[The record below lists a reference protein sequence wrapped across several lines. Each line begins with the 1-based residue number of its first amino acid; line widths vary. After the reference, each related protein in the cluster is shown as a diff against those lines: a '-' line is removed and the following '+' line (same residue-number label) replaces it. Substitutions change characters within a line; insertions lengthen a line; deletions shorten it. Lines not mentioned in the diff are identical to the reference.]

1 MIGSE
6 SILTYPY
13 IRNSSSQDPVDHV
26 PRESGPEM
34 FNHSQFRPNQSD
46 YPVDYNLVE
55 PRPKLIQSKPSE
67 PLFSVQVG
75 ANYKYQTYTQQE
87 PAGYQPS
94 AGYPQSN
101 GYPPSAKYQQSARYL
116 SSYVHQ
122 PSAVYQPSVG
132 YKLANG
138 HAPSMVS
145 ETNGNSYL
153 DPIDSIGYNPVLSS
167 ENTLSGHNSHQT
179 SGYKSQLPGPIGYTS
194 QMADSIRYQTH
205 NPNPIGYEPQLSESI
220 GYRPQLPEP
229 IGYRPQLPE
238 PSGYRPKEF
247 TLHQDSASMTTQS
260 PVFGPNRY
268 TPQFLGTNIN
278 LRDQAMGV
286 NSSKSKEKYIL

>member
-13 IRNSSSQDPVDHV
+13 IRTSSSQDPVDHV

-34 FNHSQFRPNQSD
+34 YNHSQFKPNQSD

-55 PRPKLIQSKPSE
+55 PRPRLIQSKPSE
-67 PLFSVQVG
+67 PFFSVQVG

-94 AGYPQSN
+94 DG
-101 GYPPSAKYQQSARYL
+101 YQQSARYL

-132 YKLANG
+132 YKLYANG

-167 ENTLSGHNSHQT
+167 ENTLSGYNSHQT
-179 SGYKSQLPGPIGYTS
+179 SGYKSQLPDPIGYTS

-238 PSGYRPKEF
+238 PIGYKPQLPEPSGYRPKEF

-278 LRDQAMGV
+278 LRDQAMEV